1 MRWLIKGSVLL
12 WLNTL
17 LPWEV
22 WACPPD
28 IKTLTSQLLSD
39 LPSYMNR
46 TYTRIGFPKRQ
57 VVTASAPEFEPLP
70 VLAELPN
77 QEHPQQ
83 VFVSLLEKRTGS
95 QPLTQTAYWLFFSLT
110 QRGWR
115 LSMAFARV
123 GNAPPYNVSDGAI
136 ANAVQTWLRD
146 RCTPP

>member
-1 MRWLIKGSVLL
+1 MSALFPLGA
-12 WLNTL
+12 
-17 LPWEV
+17 

-28 IKTLTSQLLSD
+28 IKTLTHQLLAY

-46 TYTRIGFPKRQ
+46 TYTRLGFPQRQ
-57 VVTASAPEFEPLP
+57 VITASAPEFEPLP
-70 VLAELPN
+70 VTAELPD

-123 GNAPPYNVSDGAI
+123 GNAPPYDVSDGAI
-136 ANAVQTWLRD
+136 ANAVRTWLRD
-146 RCTPP
+146 RCSPP